1 MNQNPL
7 HLNISVNSPTRRF
20 SQPLHA
26 KDDQNHARHSSV
38 GPLASLST
46 LPASSL
52 QSSRFSLAEGLSSSS
67 SKKFSSGSYLNLRS
81 PHFDLRCEAQQCL
94 DVIHKL
100 EEALRS
106 AERNGYEISELQEG
120 RPSVEDRMDEVN
132 LAITST
138 LNLLQLSDT
147 SDISDLLSKLNDK
160 IFPAPAYS
168 KDKLDFSSFHLLIVK
183 LISALCQC
191 VEESDYVEDFL
202 PADHGLRS
210 LGSRDATEVVD
221 YKQKNLERDQKN
233 EELERKMSSMDEGVD
248 FCLRYLKTL
257 VKYFKELRNYVQNRT
272 KEELNNFRRIQTMD
286 QQHFSNLELL
296 NKRVHV
302 YFGTVSSQGII
313 SQELERINERHAE
326 QAIKNY
332 LHQVNQK
339 VLTPL
344 NEHLRGTLESQYNN
358 FKSGWA
364 IEKKKVQDA
373 ENAMNRA
380 KERYFQAGGSYD
392 FSMHRSEKKEDVK
405 RKKELDEA
413 KLRLDECEKSY
424 SASIVNANTCRK
436 QHELFKGSIYCASRI
451 LARDSDLKLSQCL
464 ELFYRCQL
472 EYCQPLPDYLAS
484 VVEKVK
490 RVEPGSVFSTVVHS
504 AHTSHKRNF
513 DFRFE
518 MYSSSFSVDPSTGK
532 LVSEGALEG
541 EEAKRRTLTPSQSSP
556 QSVMNAKPEHHQRAA
571 ALKAQQTHDLSKLM
585 VPTRCRVCD
594 HVTLL
599 TGVSCSK
606 CDVAVH
612 RKCLPFL
619 IVICGQVEV
628 NKSQPLARCTTFGVS
643 LEDQLSATNQRIPPI
658 LSKCISEIEKRGLD
672 LQGLYRIAGV
682 KNKVETLCASFE
694 TGDYKDIDLSDEP
707 PHLIASCLKLY
718 FRQLPEPLFTFHL
731 YDEFIPFSRKWDEM
745 MRIPDQSVAEDE
757 KEILLSELKQLVHK
771 LPRPNY
777 IIGRRLL
784 RHLRV
789 VHMNANVN
797 CMDAHN
803 LGIVFGPTLFRPV
816 ELGISALAEISLRTK
831 LVEIMID
838 NPGTFELDAVVD
850 NGREDQGEDP
860 LDESKSDSETL
871 SPTSQT
877 LRKPRTSLDDGAV
890 PQPVSNIKRNR
901 SIKDITRMN
910 NHITQFRET
919 SPFFKRKKNRKPY
932 HQLEKKQE
940 FKSPILSPVCSGD
953 TRVPSFN
960 SDQRIR
966 RKSSTTRSIDSLS
979 QMSVDSM
986 DSPSRERGIFG
997 DTWDFKKDSSNLTE
1011 DVVSAVFQL
1020 SLDDYLKH
1028 ASSSNCDLSSPNE
1041 ERSPNKTKLRKSETI
1056 TLSSPNILEAAT
1068 QERDR
1073 QNLSR
1078 SYSSVEEPDIGS
1090 SSRYESRRHP
1100 GTLSQQGEVKLA
1112 QDDLDTRSDIT
1123 PINRSSSRE
1132 SSSLDSA
1139 SDDNTDADSD
1149 HENRLFLINIKSEYD
1164 HILSL
1169 PDHPTGSHAETLQP
1183 SRELNKC
1190 QEEISLIRS
1199 QLDILI
1205 TDCDKS
1211 EDERSESSCCSSNNS
1226 SHYYTLD
1233 EHPSE
1238 EDTSPKARTSKV
1250 KSSSTSSFSPNKEI
1264 LEINPTTN

>member
-1 MNQNPL
+1 MTSKPL
-7 HLNISVNSPTRRF
+7 HLNISINSPTRRF
-20 SQPLHA
+20 SQPHQQR
-26 KDDQNHARHSSV
+26 DENHPRHSTA
-38 GPLASLST
+38 GSLTSFPT
-46 LPASSL
+46 LSITSL
-52 QSSRFSLAEGLSSSS
+52 QSSRYSLADGLAGSSSN
-67 SKKFSSGSYLNLRS
+67 KFSTGSFLNLRS

-100 EEALRS
+100 EESLRS
-106 AERNGYEISELQEG
+106 AERNNYEISEMQEG
-120 RPSVEDRMDEVN
+120 RPSVEDCMDEVN

-160 IFPAPAYS
+160 IFPAPAYAR
-168 KDKLDFSSFHLLIVK
+168 DKPEFSSFHYLIVK

-202 PADHGLRS
+202 PVDNGLRG
-210 LGSRDATEVVD
+210 LGDATEAVD

-233 EELERKMSSMDEGVD
+233 EELERKMSNMDEGVD
-248 FCLRYLKTL
+248 FCLSYLKTL
-257 VKYFKELRNYVQNRT
+257 VKYFKELRNYVHNRT
-272 KEELNNFRRIQTMD
+272 KEEFNNFRRIQTMD
-286 QQHFSNLELL
+286 LQHLSALESL

-302 YFGTVSSQGII
+302 YFGTVSSQPII
-313 SQELERINERHAE
+313 SHELERINERHAE

-332 LHQVNQK
+332 LNQVNQK
-339 VLTPL
+339 VLAPL

-380 KERYFQAGGSYD
+380 KERYYQAGGSYD
-392 FSMHRSEKKEDVK
+392 FSMHRSEKKDDFK
-405 RKKELDEA
+405 RKKELEEA
-413 KLRLDECEKSY
+413 RARLDECEKAY
-424 SASIVNANTCRK
+424 SGSIVNANTCRK

-451 LARDSDLKLSQCL
+451 LATDSDLKLSQCL

-472 EYCQPLPDYLAS
+472 EYCQPLPEYLSS
-484 VVEKVK
+484 VVERVK
-490 RVEPGSVFSTVVHS
+490 KVEPGTVFSTVVHS
-504 AHTSHKRNF
+504 AHTSHRKNF
-513 DFRFE
+513 DFKFE
-518 MYSSSFSVDPSTGK
+518 KYSSSLSVDPSTGK
-532 LVSEGALEG
+532 LVSEGALDG
-541 EEAKRRTLTPSQSSP
+541 EESKRRTLAPSQSSP
-556 QSVMNAKPEHHQRAA
+556 QAALNAKPELHQRAA

-585 VPTRCRVCD
+585 VPARCRVCD
-594 HVTLL
+594 HLTLL

-619 IVICGQVEV
+619 IVICGQAEV

-643 LEDQLSATNQRIPPI
+643 LEDQLSATNQKMPPI
-658 LSKCISEIEKRGLD
+658 LTRCISEIEKRGLD
-672 LQGLYRIAGV
+672 LQGIYRIAGV

-694 TGDYKDIDLSDEP
+694 SGDYKNIDLSDEH

-718 FRQLPEPLFTFHL
+718 FRQLPEPLFTFRL

-745 MRIPDQSVAEDE
+745 MRNPDLEVAEEE
-757 KEILLSELKQLVHK
+757 KGRLLAELSLLVQK

-789 VHMNANVN
+789 VHMNANFN
-797 CMDAHN
+797 CMNAHN

-838 NPGTFELDAVVD
+838 NPSTFELDSEIDDDRGDA
-850 NGREDQGEDP
+850 GEDP
-860 LDESKSDSETL
+860 LDESRSDSELL
-871 SPTSQT
+871 SPAHASRRTKTSI
-877 LRKPRTSLDDGAV
+877 DDGSV
-890 PQPVSNIKRNR
+890 PQPISNIKRNR

-919 SPFFKRKKNRKPY
+919 SPFFKRKRNRKPY

-940 FKSPILSPVCSGD
+940 FKSPILSPVSSGD
-953 TRVPSFN
+953 TKVPFN
-960 SDQRIR
+960 SNQRMR
-966 RKSSTTRSIDSLS
+966 RKSSATRSIDSLS
-979 QMSVDSM
+979 QISVDSM

-997 DTWDFKKDSSNLTE
+997 DNWGFKKDSSNLTQ

-1028 ASSSNCDLSSPNE
+1028 TSNNIGDLYSPSD
-1041 ERSPNKTKLRKSETI
+1041 ERSPTKSRLRKCETI
-1056 TLSSPNILEAAT
+1056 ALSSPNILDAAT
-1068 QERDR
+1068 QERNHKDV
-1073 QNLSR
+1073 SR
-1078 SYSSVEEPDIGS
+1078 SYSALEEPDIGS
-1090 SSRYESRRHP
+1090 MSRYESRRHP
-1100 GTLSQQGEVKLA
+1100 GAISQPGESKSYHE
-1112 QDDLDTRSDIT
+1112 DLDTRSDIT

-1149 HENRLFLINIKSEYD
+1149 HEDRLFLLNIKSEYD

-1169 PDHPTGSHAETLQP
+1169 PDHPTGSLADTLLP
-1183 SRELNKC
+1183 SKELNKC
-1190 QEEISLIRS
+1190 QEEISMIRS
-1199 QLDILI
+1199 QLDLLI

-1211 EDERSESSCCSSNNS
+1211 EDERTESSCGSSNNS
-1226 SHYYTLD
+1226 SHYFTLD

-1238 EDTSPKARTSKV
+1238 EDMSPKARGAKV
-1250 KSSSTSSFSPNKEI
+1250 KSSPNKEF
-1264 LEINPTTN
+1264 LEVNP